1 MKIWHPWQSSAPK
14 PITNRTNQVTVIYM
28 KYGKR
33 IIVLALVLTVIFNAA
48 SQADKSPYD
57 WALVRLDY
65 ARNEKIQQ
73 LQRFTGRMHNLAQE
87 VREDQKV
94 LAFFEVNLK
103 FAAAQNQEAM
113 PGELRDRIKQL
124 RDGFNRYYIENYF
137 TFYDILFVD
146 SQGNVFYSIRKEADF
161 MANLHGSDFKE
172 SALAQCLDSA
182 PKTECFVDFHN
193 YGPSDEPAAFFV
205 EPIFRDSEFVGWIV
219 LQCAINKIDSL
230 FAWTEDLGETGETFL
245 VNQEGI
251 MLTESNFTGAS
262 TILEKRLDDRNIQA
276 KFTEGQGHRVVT
288 DYRGRTAL
296 TSFEVVKYMG
306 TSWLAV
312 AKVDMDEITTDH
324 YTQHR
329 RFYADKLLENLQ
341 NSNISVVCES
351 WSRTGK
357 PTLLVDMDEFLKVSQ
372 GQCLETFGIST
383 CTGLLI
389 ACPGKFAYLAH
400 ISPRDKVYNSDGTN
414 LLGQMIKRIKSFDIY
429 PSEKRQ
435 VVFTVVAPHL
445 ESTLNIIDKIVEEGY
460 QLAQIQVFHNP
471 QATSAAMI
479 YDYQNDD
486 LEVIWKNNNQ
496 NEQYLS
502 SSAQAAN
509 AGEIVQSIMLQQEGV
524 AVNKGFTENLSS
536 FNMTLN
542 LIEKTTERGL

>member
-1 MKIWHPWQSSAPK
+1 MKHYKI
-14 PITNRTNQVTVIYM
+14 ITI
-28 KYGKR
+28 
-33 IIVLALVLTVIFNAA
+33 LALTLVMILNAE
-48 SQADKSPYD
+48 SRADKSPYD

-73 LQRFTGRMHNLAQE
+73 LQRFTDRMHNLAQE
-87 VREDQKV
+87 AREDQKV

-103 FAAAQNQEAM
+103 FALAQTQEDM
-113 PGELRDRIKQL
+113 PGELRDRIKKL

-146 SQGNVFYSIRKEADF
+146 GQGNVFYSIRKEADF
-161 MANLHGSDFKE
+161 MANLHDSDFKE

-205 EPIFRDSEFVGWIV
+205 EPIFRDSEFMGWIV
-219 LQCAINKIDSL
+219 LQCAINKINSL

-262 TILEKRLDDRNIQA
+262 TILEKRLDDRNIQT
-276 KFTEGQGHRVVT
+276 KFADGQGHRVVT

-296 TSFEVVKYMG
+296 TSFEVVEYMG
-306 TSWLAV
+306 TPWLAV

-324 YTQHR
+324 YVQHR
-329 RFYADKLLENLQ
+329 RFYADKLLQNLQ
-341 NSNISVVCES
+341 NPGIAATCQT
-351 WSRTGK
+351 RLKGHK
-357 PTLLVDMDEFLKVSQ
+357 PVMLVDMDEFLKASQ
-372 GQCLETFGIST
+372 GQILETFGIST

-389 ACPGKFAYLAH
+389 SHPKKFAYLAH
-400 ISPRDKVYNSDGTN
+400 VSPRDKLYGADGTN
-414 LLGQMIKRIKSFDIY
+414 LLGQMIKRIESFDIY

-435 VVFTVVAPHL
+435 LVFTVVAPHL

-486 LEVIWKNNNQ
+486 LEVVWKNNDQ
-496 NEQYLS
+496 NNQYLG

-524 AVNKGFTENLSS
+524 AVNNGFTENLSS